1 MIWRTFK
8 NLKRLLTYILNRYIW
23 LNTLLKLSTTVLISL
38 TVLAVFF
45 CAIPVIALKLGTTFC
60 ATPAIALKL
69 GITVD
74 GMLGYIG
81 AVVGSSIGA
90 LVAGWGITATI
101 KANQKQAIAPYL
113 IFQEV
118 SEIPENT
125 KPFAS
130 FVNREGDTFIRLILS
145 VKNVG
150 SGAAID
156 CTTGEYN
163 TVPSVVADI
172 IDKDEEKYVLI
183 NCPVM
188 VLDNEKAENW
198 TQDEKDNYLSQSET
212 VPFIFNYK
220 DILGTKHSYR
230 LLIEIK
236 CSIGYDDGNTNNI
249 KCFQKLT
256 LNSWE
261 AVS

>member
-8 NLKRLLTYILNRYIW
+8 NLKRLLIYILNKYIW
-23 LNTLLKLSTTVLISL
+23 LKTLLKLSTTVLISL
-38 TVLAVFF
+38 IVLAVFF
-45 CAIPVIALKLGTTFC
+45 CAIPIIALKLG
-60 ATPAIALKL
+60 A
-69 GITVD
+69 TVD

-125 KPFAS
+125 KLFAS
-130 FVNREGDTFIRLILS
+130 FINREGDKCIHLILLI
-145 VKNVG
+145 KNVG

-163 TVPSVVADI
+163 SVPSVVADI
-172 IDKDEEKYVLI
+172 IDEKAEKMVLI

-188 VLDNEKAENW
+188 VLDNSNVKNW
-198 TQDEKDNYLSQSET
+198 TQEEIAKYSSQSGT

-220 DILGTKHSYR
+220 DILGNKHSYK
-230 LLIEIK
+230 LLIEIH
-236 CSIGYDDGNTNNI
+236 CSIGYDDGDSNNI
-249 KCFQKLT
+249 RCFQKLT

>member
-1 MIWRTFK
+1 MIWRKFK
-8 NLKRLLTYILNRYIW
+8 NLKRLLIYILNRYIW
-23 LNTLLKLSTTVLISL
+23 LKTLLKLSTTVLISL

-45 CAIPVIALKLGTTFC
+45 CAIPIIALKLG
-60 ATPAIALKL
+60 A
-69 GITVD
+69 TVD

-125 KPFAS
+125 KLCAS
-130 FVNREGDTFIRLILS
+130 FINREGDKFIHLILLI
-145 VKNVG
+145 KNVG

-163 TVPSVVADI
+163 SVPSVVADI
-172 IDKDEEKYVLI
+172 IDEKAEKMVLI

-188 VLDNEKAENW
+188 VLDNLNVKNW
-198 TQDEKDNYLSQSET
+198 TQEEIAKYSSQSGT
-212 VPFIFNYK
+212 VPFMFNYK
-220 DILGTKHSYR
+220 DILGNKHSYK
-230 LLIEIK
+230 LLIEIH
-236 CSIGYDDGNTNNI
+236 CSIGYDDGNPNNI